1 MLSKEELLSRNDD
14 ETTKLPDSD
23 EQEIQVLDPP
33 SKVPPLLID
42 LPGFVRTRNGH
53 CSTECNEKEK
63 QQAVFNEKKYDLI
76 TVLRSILL
84 KYFFPG
90 TLFNH
95 LFILACLISHLLN
108 LIE

>member
-63 QQAVFNEKKYDLI
+63 QQQAVFNEKNMISSQSFEVFYLNIFSLAHFLI
-76 TVLRSILL
+76 I
-84 KYFFPG
+84 Y
-90 TLFNH
+90 LFLH
-95 LFILACLISHLLN
+95 V
-108 LIE
+108 